1 MPYAAAM
8 NITEFEGEVER
19 IIASLPRWVVAEMDN
34 VYVVVER
41 RPTREQDP
49 SGTGL
54 LGIYEG
60 VALDERGIDYFGV
73 APDRIVVFYEP
84 HMRLGLSRDALRAE
98 IRVTVLHE
106 LGHHLGLSDER
117 LHELGWA

>member
-1 MPYAAAM
+1 MR
-8 NITEFEGEVER
+8 IDEFEAEVESVLS
-19 IIASLPRWVVAEMDN
+19 SLPRWIKDEMDN
-34 VYVVVER
+34 IFVVVEP
-41 RPTREQDP
+41 RPTHAQDP
-49 SGTGL
+49 SGQGL

-60 VALDERGIDYFGV
+60 VALDERGVDYFGV

-84 HMRLGLSRDALRAE
+84 HMTLGLDRAALRHE